1 MTNCSLQS
9 HRHKACA
16 QSGCGLRPCSPH
28 SPSRPTRA
36 TQSYSRKRLMILK
49 MAVSSTKM
57 ATGSPCRVFSKTS
70 LFLKT
75 RYALPLWSPSW
86 LPAWQ
91 CFAPIKLNEWRLL
104 GLMNPST
111 NISRRLAI
119 SLRPSARLLLS
130 KTAPLHWFSK
140 NETLI
145 YNCQFPTIY
154 QPSILSTET
163 TLRQF
168 LKVCPASPDLD
179 LRNSL
184 RSELILMWFNLQM
197 QTWFYKVLLRQLSKV
212 CPASPGLNL
221 KKQSSLAWFYRLI
234 FSIRF
239 AA

>member
-57 ATGSPCRVFSKTS
+57 ATGSPWRVFSKTS

-91 CFAPIKLNEWRLL
+91 CFAPIKLNECRLL
-104 GLMNPST
+104 ELLTPST

-145 YNCQFPTIY
+145 YNCQFSDNLPTVNFIY
-154 QPSILSTET
+154 RNYAQTVSKSLSGFAR
-163 TLRQF
+163 LGF
-168 LKVCPASPDLD
+168 
-179 LRNSL
+179 
-184 RSELILMWFNLQM
+184 
-197 QTWFYKVLLRQLSKV
+197 
-212 CPASPGLNL
+212 
-221 KKQSSLAWFYRLI
+221 KKQSSLRI
-234 FSIRF
+234 DSDVI
-239 AA
+239 

>member
-57 ATGSPCRVFSKTS
+57 APDSEPFVCCKIHPCILQLATHCHSGRRPSSRRVKAS
-70 LFLKT
+70 L
-75 RYALPLWSPSW
+75 YA
-86 LPAWQ
+86 
-91 CFAPIKLNEWRLL
+91 ILNECRLS
-104 GLMNPST
+104 GLLNPST

-145 YNCQFPTIY
+145 YNCQFSDNLPTVNFIY
-154 QPSILSTET
+154 RNYAQTVSKSLSGFAR
-163 TLRQF
+163 LGF
-168 LKVCPASPDLD
+168 
-179 LRNSL
+179 
-184 RSELILMWFNLQM
+184 
-197 QTWFYKVLLRQLSKV
+197 
-212 CPASPGLNL
+212 
-221 KKQSSLAWFYRLI
+221 KKQSSLRI
-234 FSIRF
+234 DSDVI
-239 AA
+239 

>member
-57 ATGSPCRVFSKTS
+57 APDSEPFVCCKIHPCILQLATHCHSGRRPGSRRVKAS
-70 LFLKT
+70 L
-75 RYALPLWSPSW
+75 YA
-86 LPAWQ
+86 
-91 CFAPIKLNEWRLL
+91 ILNECRLS
-104 GLMNPST
+104 GLLNPST

-119 SLRPSARLLLS
+119 SLRPSARLILS

-145 YNCQFPTIY
+145 YNCQFSDNLPTVNFIY
-154 QPSILSTET
+154 RNYAQTVSKSLSGFAR
-163 TLRQF
+163 LGF
-168 LKVCPASPDLD
+168 
-179 LRNSL
+179 
-184 RSELILMWFNLQM
+184 
-197 QTWFYKVLLRQLSKV
+197 
-212 CPASPGLNL
+212 
-221 KKQSSLAWFYRLI
+221 KKQSSLRI
-234 FSIRF
+234 DSDVI
-239 AA
+239 